1 LAVARQTGAIV
12 LGEFQI
18 RSGDNFVIFRSGACP
33 GQCHRERNGE
43 AAKRQIHRCCPSADL
58 PRRCGLGNIQALR
71 GARKTGL
78 ARDVVDGSGSAAE
91 VMVRTGNIF
100 TMEHCRRCMSASE
113 PLPAAQAV
121 ARAGV
126 RTDQARSR
134 FPPVPAARLRN
145 SARRVGN
152 HCRDGARQAAG
163 VPDAP
168 RHRGDQHLAG
178 CTTGSHSLRSRSPAP
193 KRTAASSG
201 G

>member
-1 LAVARQTGAIV
+1 MPETAPNTYRTHGCRPAIHRRGQRRSPEACPVPLAVARQTGAIV

-91 VMVRTGNIF
+91 LMVRTAISSQWSIAG
-100 TMEHCRRCMSASE
+100 
-113 PLPAAQAV
+113 AV
-121 ARAGV
+121 
-126 RTDQARSR
+126 
-134 FPPVPAARLRN
+134 
-145 SARRVGN
+145 
-152 HCRDGARQAAG
+152 
-163 VPDAP
+163 
-168 RHRGDQHLAG
+168 
-178 CTTGSHSLRSRSPAP
+178 
-193 KRTAASSG
+193 
-201 G
+201 